1 VISLKF
7 CSIVWTPEGCDTHF
21 DDGTIAGSKWH
32 DTPHYHVASHRVGLG
47 HNLLAYTRSHD
58 VCHALVEEWMHDRPS
73 QVLWG
78 VAHNKMLSGRKSA
91 YEEIA
96 TVAAQRWIHANEEPI
111 ISGVRWDAFKA
122 KAIELMGDLT

>member
-1 VISLKF
+1 MIALKY
-7 CSIVWTPEGCDTHF
+7 CTILWTDEGCDTCF
-21 DDGTIAGSKWH
+21 NDGTVAGSTWH

-47 HNLLAYTRSHD
+47 DNLLLFARSHEFF
-58 VCHALVEEWMHDRPS
+58 HSFVEEWMHDRPS

-78 VAHNKMLSGRKSA
+78 VAHNKMLSGKKSA

-96 TVAAQRWIHANEEPI
+96 TVAAQRWIHANELPI
-111 ISGVRWDAFKA
+111 ISGVQWHAFKA